1 HHLQPRLRN
10 DFGPMFKGVTRKK
23 VWRHVFVEGV
33 AALLLLTV
41 ILMSVNIQSE
51 TVDSRVSYQLGA
63 DDSTFEIIQE
73 FEPGSSVSSN
83 LTNLHDSIRLEVVVL
98 IVEMSEPAMEDGSI
112 DWEIMKT
119 LGDYYTVEPQSTLM
133 LEIETPNNYHLI
145 IMHNP
150 GNSNGSSENE
160 IVQVRIIND
169 YHEDIMWK
177 AVLLSLP
184 SLWITG
190 FVIHR
195 LYRLKKYKRSLID
208 STPSHLWEQ
217 EIIESE

>member
-1 HHLQPRLRN
+1 
-10 DFGPMFKGVTRKK
+10 MFKGVTRKK
-23 VWRHVFVEGV
+23 VWRHVFAEGV
-33 AALLLLTV
+33 AALILLTV

-51 TVDSRVSYQLGA
+51 ITDSRISYQLGA

-73 FEPGSSVSSN
+73 FEPGTTVSSN
-83 LTNLHDSIRLEVVVL
+83 LTNLHESITLEVVVI
-98 IVEMSEPAMEDGSI
+98 IVEMSEPAMENGFI
-112 DWEIMKT
+112 DWNIMKT
-119 LGDYYTVEPQSTLM
+119 LGDYHTVEAQSTLM
-133 LEIETPNNYHLI
+133 LEIDSPNNYHLI

-150 GNSNGSSENE
+150 GHTNGSTDNE
-160 IVQVRIIND
+160 VVQVRIIND

-190 FVIHR
+190 FVVHR

-217 EIIESE
+217 DLSESE